1 MSQLMQ
7 VLLIYKWFGICR
19 LDELK
24 RGVKVDRLGYETRIN
39 DLLDYALNN
48 LSTEEFEK
56 LLKRVKSM
64 IENYY

>member
-1 MSQLMQ
+1 M
-7 VLLIYKWFGICR
+7 
-19 LDELK
+19 
-24 RGVKVDRLGYETRIN
+24 DRLGYETRIN